1 MLINTQDK
9 ETTKH
14 VKFISYTGRYPNLC
28 RGLLTLEIDCI
39 EYTFGHD
46 YSNNQT
52 GDYSSFWYT
61 GGRCGFTN
69 NYQNSYVNHGEW
81 VIDCDDLPNE
91 FKKYAAEIDKVFN
104 ENVDYGCCG
113 GCL

>member
-28 RGLLTLEIDCI
+28 HGILTLEIDGI
-39 EYTFGHD
+39 EYTFGRD
-46 YSNNQT
+46 YRNNQN

-61 GGRCGFTN
+61 GGRCGFTH
-69 NYQNSYVNHGEW
+69 NYAHSYVNTGEW
-81 VIDCDDLPNE
+81 TIDCNDLPDE
-91 FKKYAAEIDKVFN
+91 FKKYAAEIDEVFN
-104 ENVDYGCCG
+104 ENVEYGCCG

>member
-28 RGLLTLEIDCI
+28 RGVLTLEIDGI
-39 EYTFGHD
+39 EYTFGYD
-46 YSNNQT
+46 YRCSKTCN
-52 GDYSSFWYT
+52 YSSFWHT

-69 NYQNSYVNHGEW
+69 NYQNSYVNTGEW
-81 VIDCDDLPNE
+81 EIDCNDLPDE
-91 FKKYAAEIDKVFN
+91 FKKYATEIDKVFN